1 MAKKKKDTGYRVALS
16 GARGIVRLLLYVCG
30 IVAIVYLGKSA
41 YGFGYDV
48 LNQKPIASSEASG
61 QDVTVIIKEGTS
73 VYEIGRLLQE
83 KGLIDESP
91 LVFWVQERLSD
102 LHGKINPGSYILRTS
117 QTVDEMLEILTGENT
132 EGQPKPE
139 EKSSSDD
146 EGGGPP
152 HEEEGTK
159 EGGE

>member
-1 MAKKKKDTGYRVALS
+1 MAKNKKDTGYRVALS
-16 GARGIVRLLLYVCG
+16 GARGVLRLLVYICG
-30 IVAIVYLGKSA
+30 IVAIVYLGKTA

-48 LNQKPIASSEASG
+48 LNQKPAASSEAGG
-61 QDVTVIIKEGTS
+61 QDVTVIIKEGFS
-73 VYEIGRLLQE
+73 VYEVGRLLQE
-83 KGLIDESP
+83 KGLLNESP

-102 LHGKINPGSYILRTS
+102 LHGKIKPGSYILRTS
-117 QTVDEMLEILTGENT
+117 QNVDEMLEILTGENT

-139 EKSSSDD
+139 EKSSSGD
-146 EGGGPP
+146 EDERAP